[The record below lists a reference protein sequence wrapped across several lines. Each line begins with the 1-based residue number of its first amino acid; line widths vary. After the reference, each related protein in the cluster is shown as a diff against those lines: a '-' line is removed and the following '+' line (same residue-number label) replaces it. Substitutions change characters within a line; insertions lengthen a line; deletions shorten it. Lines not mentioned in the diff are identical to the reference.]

1 MAMSR
6 NIYCQRIAGK
16 FVDKLEK
23 ALTLNIGKEDLL
35 TEKYMLQEILINSY
49 VTYDKL
55 NDQCELNPFD
65 IALLRAR
72 AHAADILTAAINQVR
87 DMTLAIFKIQTTTQQ
102 TMDLGYYLEVCER
115 AFALAQDHIPE
126 QRQEMFLDALQQ
138 EFKTVDAEQQIT
150 TKRTPEWID
159 ATTKLMIE
167 SVPDTDDGKTQVA

>member
-1 MAMSR
+1 MAR

-16 FVDKLEK
+16 FVDKYEK
-23 ALTLNIGKEDLL
+23 AIALNVRADDLSA
-35 TEKYMLQEILINSY
+35 EKFMLQEILIHRY
-49 VTYDKL
+49 ATYDKL

-72 AHAADILTAAINQVR
+72 GHAEDMLTAAINQVR
-87 DMTLAIFKIQTTTQQ
+87 DMTIAIFKIQTSIQQ
-102 TMDLGYYLEVCER
+102 TMDLGHYLEVCER
-115 AFALAQDHIPE
+115 AFVLAQGYMPE
-126 QRQEMFLDALQQ
+126 EQQQMFLDALQR